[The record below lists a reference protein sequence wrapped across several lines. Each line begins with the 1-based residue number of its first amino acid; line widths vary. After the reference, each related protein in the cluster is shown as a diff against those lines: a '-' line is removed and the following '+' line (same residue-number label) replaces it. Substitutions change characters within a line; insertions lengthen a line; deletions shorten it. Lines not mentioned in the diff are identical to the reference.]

1 MPEQILTEARLE
13 KPLCIN
19 GEAVSDTSRDI
30 LKLAVFERHHA
41 TGNVGLGFV
50 QGLKLK
56 RGAVASTVAHDS
68 HNLIVAGTNDADMLT
83 AAAALRKEGGGIAVA
98 LDGEIKAVLPLPFAG
113 LMSGQRM
120 EFVNRRLKQLRY
132 WTAELG
138 VPEGLNVFMVLSF
151 LALPVIPHLRLTDK
165 GLADVDKFAL
175 TGLWA

>member
-41 TGNVGLGFV
+41 KGNVGLGFV

-98 LDGEIKAVLPLPFAG
+98 LDGEIKAILPLPFAG
-113 LMSGQRM
+113 LMSDQRM

>member
-1 MPEQILTEARLE
+1 M
-13 KPLCIN
+13 
-19 GEAVSDTSRDI
+19 
-30 LKLAVFERHHA
+30 
-41 TGNVGLGFV
+41 
-50 QGLKLK
+50 
-56 RGAVASTVAHDS
+56 
-68 HNLIVAGTNDADMLT
+68 AGTNDADMLT

-98 LDGEIKAVLPLPFAG
+98 LDGEVKAILPLRLQ
-113 LMSGQRM
+113 LMSDQRM

>member
-1 MPEQILTEARLE
+1 M
-13 KPLCIN
+13 
-19 GEAVSDTSRDI
+19 
-30 LKLAVFERHHA
+30 
-41 TGNVGLGFV
+41 
-50 QGLKLK
+50 
-56 RGAVASTVAHDS
+56 
-68 HNLIVAGTNDADMLT
+68 AGTNDADMLT

-98 LDGEIKAVLPLPFAG
+98 LDGEVKAILPLPFAG
-113 LMSGQRM
+113 LMSDQRM

-165 GLADVDKFAL
+165 GLADVDKFTL

>member
-1 MPEQILTEARLE
+1 ML
-13 KPLCIN
+13 
-19 GEAVSDTSRDI
+19 
-30 LKLAVFERHHA
+30 ERHHA

-98 LDGEIKAVLPLPFAG
+98 LDGEIKAILPLPFAG
-113 LMSGQRM
+113 LMSDQRM

-132 WTAELG
+132 WAAELG
-138 VPEGLNVFMVLSF
+138 VPDVLNVFMVLSF
-151 LALPVIPHLRLTDK
+151 LALPLLPHLRLPDV
-165 GLADVDKFAL
+165 GRASLANFSL
-175 TGLWA
+175 TS